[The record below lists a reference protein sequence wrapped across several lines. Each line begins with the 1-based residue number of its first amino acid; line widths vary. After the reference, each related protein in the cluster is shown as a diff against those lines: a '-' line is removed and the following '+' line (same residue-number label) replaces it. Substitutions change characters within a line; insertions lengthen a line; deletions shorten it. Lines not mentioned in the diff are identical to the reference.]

1 METETKTEY
10 KSTSYLLY
18 YIAIAV
24 LLWTVYGVVYRLY
37 LHPLSHFPGPK
48 LAIATYWYEFYYD
61 VIKRGRY
68 TWKLKELHAQYG

>member
-1 METETKTEY
+1 MEPKTEY

-61 VIKRGRY
+61 VIKGGRY